1 MPHAPGVPRLRSQLG
16 RFLRARRGEMTLAQ
30 FARKVGIA
38 SSSLH
43 RLELG
48 EQNVTLDTLE
58 LILKRLH
65 CSLSD
70 VFDTSEAG

>member
-1 MPHAPGVPRLRSQLG
+1 LG

-30 FARKVGIA
+30 FARKLGIA

-70 VFDTSEAG
+70 VFDVESE